1 LTDNEQH
8 AKFATVVTPHLT
20 DAYTLA
26 RWLTRSQAD
35 ADDVLQEACIRA
47 FGAIDQRSGQNP
59 RAWLMAIVRNA
70 AYTWI
75 NGRRSA
81 MLVRIDDLSERDRI
95 RVESGGDGA
104 DGPIDPESGMIA
116 RADVKQIEA
125 LISDLPLEF
134 RETLVLR
141 DLQGF
146 GYREIAEV
154 TGVPVGTVMSRLA
167 RARQRVIAAIKEGN
181 S

>member
-1 LTDNEQH
+1 M
-8 AKFATVVTPHLT
+8 
-20 DAYTLA
+20 
-26 RWLTRSQAD
+26 
-35 ADDVLQEACIRA
+35 RA
-47 FGAIDQRSGQNP
+47 FSAIDRRSGQNP
-59 RAWLMAIVRNA
+59 RAWLMAIVRNT

-81 MLVRIDDLSERDRI
+81 TVIGIDDLNEKDRLQ
-95 RVESGGDGA
+95 VESSGNGA
-104 DGPIDPESGMIA
+104 DGPIDPEAGMIA
-116 RADVKQIEA
+116 RADLRQIGA
-125 LISDLPLEF
+125 LIEDLPLEF

-146 GYREIAEV
+146 RYHEIADV

-167 RARQRVIAAIKEGN
+167 RARQRLMAAIKESN

>member
-1 LTDNEQH
+1 M
-8 AKFATVVTPHLT
+8 PHLA
-20 DAYTLA
+20 DAYTFA
-26 RWLTRSQAD
+26 RWLTQSRAD

-81 MLVRIDDLSERDRI
+81 TIVSIDDLSERDRLQI
-95 RVESGGDGA
+95 ESGENGA
-104 DGPIDPESGMIA
+104 DGPIDPEAGMIA
-116 RADVKQIEA
+116 RADLKQIGA
-125 LISDLPLEF
+125 LIENLPMEF

-146 GYREIAEV
+146 RYHEIADV

-167 RARQRVIAAIKEGN
+167 RARQRLIAAIKE
-181 S
+181 SHS